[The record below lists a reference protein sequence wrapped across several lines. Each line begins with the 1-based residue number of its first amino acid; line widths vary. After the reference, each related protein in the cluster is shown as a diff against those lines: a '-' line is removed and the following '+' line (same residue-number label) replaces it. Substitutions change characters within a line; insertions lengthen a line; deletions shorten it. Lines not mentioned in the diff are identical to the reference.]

1 VVRLFSKQ
9 EQVASLLTAAET
21 FLANVNQALL
31 KDLDRVIYMD
41 RTVRKLTDRFLNGV
55 IMVRYFQVEGDRISI
70 FYDYLSRIGD

>member
-1 VVRLFSKQ
+1 MVRLFFKQ

-31 KDLDRVIYMD
+31 KDLNRVIYMD

-55 IMVRYFQVEGDRISI
+55 IMVRYF
-70 FYDYLSRIGD
+70 